1 MLNLCLQKNIVL
13 YVEVLLIDTK
23 FEVSKKYEFI
33 KMMGGGAYGIV
44 AACLDTKLNK
54 KVAIKKIPNAFEDA
68 IDAKRIYREI
78 KLLRF
83 FDHENI
89 IRLLEIQKPDNPT
102 TYNDIYIVTD
112 LMETDMHRV
121 IYSKQTLSN
130 EHIQYFLYQILRAT
144 LYMHSAN
151 VIHRDL
157 KPSNILL
164 NKTCDVKICD
174 LGLGRGYDSE
184 EEIKTEFYY

>member
-1 MLNLCLQKNIVL
+1 M
-13 YVEVLLIDTK
+13 EVILLDTK
-23 FEVSKKYEFI
+23 FEVTKRYNFV
-33 KMMGGGAYGIV
+33 KMMGGGAYGVV
-44 AACLDTKLNK
+44 AACTDSKTGQ
-54 KVAIKKIPNAFEDA
+54 KVAIKKIPNAFEDS

-83 FDHENI
+83 FNHDNI
-89 IRLLEIQKPDNPT
+89 IKLIEVQKPDSQT
-102 TYNDIYIVTD
+102 TYNDIYIITE

-130 EHIQYFLYQILRAT
+130 EHIQYFVYQILRAT

-151 VIHRDL
+151 VIHRDM

-174 LGLGRGYDSE
+174 LGLGRGYDME
-184 EEIKTEFYY
+184 EEMKTELNN